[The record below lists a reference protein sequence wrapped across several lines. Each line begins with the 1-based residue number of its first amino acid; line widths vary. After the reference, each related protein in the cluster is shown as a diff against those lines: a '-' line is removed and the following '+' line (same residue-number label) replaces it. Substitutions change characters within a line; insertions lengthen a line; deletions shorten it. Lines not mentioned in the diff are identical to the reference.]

1 MAMRNSRIVVFSAAF
16 SSLVVMTVLSGI
28 VGHALLHNF
37 TKINTI
43 LASALFIIFG
53 VKLLREGLAMSKDV
67 GVDEEMAE
75 VEEEIAMSKLNT
87 QMNDIEGGGVSN
99 TEGVT
104 NFLLQIIILQF
115 MLKLAI
121 RFKIWQHLYLHQFG
135 FKYLS

>member
-1 MAMRNSRIVVFSAAF
+1 
-16 SSLVVMTVLSGI
+16 
-28 VGHALLHNF
+28 
-37 TKINTI
+37 
-43 LASALFIIFG
+43 
-53 VKLLREGLAMSKDV
+53 MSKDV
-67 GVDEEMAE
+67 GADEEMAE

-104 NFLLQIIILQF
+104 NFSTQIIILQF
-115 MLKLAI
+115 MLKLVI